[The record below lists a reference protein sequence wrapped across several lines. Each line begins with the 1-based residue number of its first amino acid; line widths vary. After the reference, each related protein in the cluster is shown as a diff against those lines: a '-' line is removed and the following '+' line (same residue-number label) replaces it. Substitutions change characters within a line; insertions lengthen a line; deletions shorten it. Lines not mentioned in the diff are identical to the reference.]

1 MNACLTC
8 RGSVDQRTE
17 CTQDPSGM
25 NLSLSSHG
33 VAFLKVFQAD
43 FQESNPEWPSS
54 YEPQLPICKASR
66 VIHTQLSGAYGM
78 KYVKES

>member
-1 MNACLTC
+1 
-8 RGSVDQRTE
+8 
-17 CTQDPSGM
+17 M